1 MKANKISLNA
11 NKTEMLIFRHP
22 NKTINYDL
30 KINLDGKRL
39 YPSRYVKYSGILID
53 FHLNWSYRVELLAPK
68 RSRAIGM
75 LYKSDTLRTI
85 YFGIFSSILM
95 YGSQI
100 WGNHHNIHINRIIK
114 LQDKALRILNFAHYR
129 APTSPLYKN
138 SKLLKFIDNITLN
151 NFVFVRDSFKGIL
164 PRILNNNSVYLQNLH
179 DHNTRISSQYH
190 VKLPKSNTLTYGIN
204 STTSQSARAWNY
216 FQSKF
221 DNLCYKS
228 RRCCNTFLHSQLHN
242 TKIISLIIIITRW

>member
-1 MKANKISLNA
+1 MLSKI
-11 NKTEMLIFRHP
+11 RHF
-22 NKTINYDL
+22 
-30 KINLDGKRL
+30 
-39 YPSRYVKYSGILID
+39 VQ
-53 FHLNWSYRVELLAPK
+53 
-68 RSRAIGM
+68 
-75 LYKSDTLRTI
+75 SDALCTI

-100 WGNHHNIHINRIIK
+100 WGNHHNIHINCIIK

-138 SKLLKFIDNITLN
+138 SKILKFRDIITLN
-151 NFVFVRDSFKGIL
+151 NFIFVHDSLKGNL
-164 PRILNNNSVYLQNLH
+164 PQILNNNFVYLQNLH

-204 STTSQSARAWNY
+204 SITGQSARAWNY

-228 RRCCNTFLHSQLHN
+228 RRFCKNVITPFYITLAYQLKNIFYSILFYSILFYSILFYSILFYSILFPSILFGLGDKYQLFILFCCGD
-242 TKIISLIIIITRW
+242 ISFILF